1 MGVLP
6 RTLASISSL
15 SVRSPKAAGR
25 AVDDCFAS
33 LGAFGFDGGGGTS
46 TFGGGDGVSILG
58 GGLFGG
64 NGALA
69 GC

>member
-6 RTLASISSL
+6 RTLACKSSP

-25 AVDDCFAS
+25 AVGDCFAS

-46 TFGGGDGVSILG
+46 IFGGGGGISIFG
-58 GGLFGG
+58 GGADD
-64 NGALA
+64 ALT